1 MATNEVIKS
10 FQIWLQSITMILAY
24 IVQYITKGQ
33 APMSEMLNQIRNI
46 LRRKAQWLLITD
58 YDCWL

>member
-24 IVQYITKGQ
+24 IVQYITKSQ
-33 APMSEMLNQIRNI
+33 APMSEILNQIRNI
-46 LRRKAQWLLITD
+46 LRPKAQRLLITD
-58 YDCWL
+58 YDC